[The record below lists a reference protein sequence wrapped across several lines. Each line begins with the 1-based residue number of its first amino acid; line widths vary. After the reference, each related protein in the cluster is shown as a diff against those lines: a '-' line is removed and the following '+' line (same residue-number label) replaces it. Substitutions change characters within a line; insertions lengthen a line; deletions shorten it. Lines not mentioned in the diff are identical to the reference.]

1 MFDYGKKISV
11 YSENDNFNLFPF
23 FLYLL
28 FTYFLE
34 VMLGIEPQNQALSYD
49 RQML

>member
-11 YSENDNFNLFPF
+11 YSENDNFNLFP
-23 FLYLL
+23 YLL

>member
-1 MFDYGKKISV
+1 MERKYQFTQRMTILIFS
-11 YSENDNFNLFPF
+11 LF

-34 VMLGIEPQNQALSYD
+34 VMLGIEPQNQDLSYD